1 MKRYFEEDNG
11 FALVLTI
18 LVIGLLAALT
28 IRFNIEVRTDLYAA
42 EVIFENIKA
51 GYIAKSGFNY
61 ALAVLYKD
69 AEQNDFDSLSERW
82 RNEAA
87 LFSKASSMFKDG
99 RFELEIKDH
108 SGRININ
115 RLIDSEGNYNK
126 AQKALLKAFFS
137 SEQFGLWPEE
147 VDCII
152 DAIKD
157 WVDPD
162 DRGRMEKAD
171 YQNLQE
177 SYFCRNGPMMFVEEM
192 LFIRGVTRKLFYGT
206 KDSPGISTYLTTLG
220 DGRINI
226 NTADPLILKALMAGA
241 GQDLIE
247 DMVTY
252 RADAENDLTNPGW
265 YKKFTESEQIN
276 IDPSLVT
283 VSSEFFEICSR
294 GFVGAVEKQFT
305 GIVNRTKK
313 DVQIISWKVDY

>member
-1 MKRYFEEDNG
+1 
-11 FALVLTI
+11 

-28 IRFNIEVRTDLYAA
+28 IRFTTEARTGLYAA
-42 EVIFENIKA
+42 EAIFENIKA

-61 ALAVLYKD
+61 ALAVLYRD
-69 AEQNDFDSLSERW
+69 VEQNDFDSLSERW
-82 RNEAA
+82 SNKVA
-87 LFSKASSMFKDG
+87 LSSITSSMFQNG

-115 RLIDSEGNYNK
+115 RLVDSEGKYNK
-126 AQKALLKAFFS
+126 TQKALLKKFFS

-152 DAIKD
+152 DAIRD

-162 DRGRMEKAD
+162 DRGRMEKPY
-171 YQNLQE
+171 YQNLQK
-177 SYFCRNGPMMFVEEM
+177 SYSCRNGPMMSVEEM
-192 LFIRGVTRKLFYGT
+192 LFVRGVTRELFYGT

-241 GQDLIE
+241 DQDLIE

-252 RADAENDLTNPGW
+252 RADDENDLKNPGW
-265 YKKFTESEQIN
+265 YKKFIESEQIN
-276 IDPSLVT
+276 IDPDLVT

-294 GFVGAVEKQFT
+294 GFVGAAKKQVT
-305 GIVNRTKK
+305 GTVNRTKK
-313 DVQIISWKVDY
+313 DLQIISWRVD